1 MDTTVC
7 LSRMMPIVAL
17 LLTSI
22 AAPRGPVSAEEQTL
36 LTIEPG
42 EYSRALRNPLKGFRS
57 RRGVFDHEWATLW
70 HSYIRWKEIEN
81 DKNDEVDKIVKFCN
95 QHWKDA
101 KKYNIKIIPR
111 VFLDWDEKD
120 GNEYWP
126 RDMKTGDYSSQQF
139 RRRVVRLVRRLGQLW
154 DNDPRVA
161 FVEMGIIGHWGE
173 HHHPNP
179 SSEMQDLL
187 GLAFTRAFKNKL
199 VMVRHPSEFRQYEF
213 GIHNDSWACQTHGQW
228 HYSTEMAELGPK
240 QANTPSPRGRRKR
253 WILSAYFSCRRRV
266 AA

>member
-126 RDMKTGDYSSQQF
+126 RDMKIGDYSSQQF